1 MPTDWTEIVRQ
12 HGPGVFRAAWRVLG
26 HEADTEDVVQ
36 AVFLEA
42 HRLWHARPVEQWV
55 GILRSM
61 ATRRALDQL
70 RRRKTF
76 AGSEELNT
84 AAASGDPVAEAIGR
98 ELAQRLSQALAEL
111 PPREAEVFCLR
122 FFEDFSY
129 QQIAE
134 QLSINVSAVST
145 ALNKAR
151 GKLAAMLDGVRKG
164 D

>member
-1 MPTDWTEIVRQ
+1 M
-12 HGPGVFRAAWRVLG
+12 
-26 HEADTEDVVQ
+26 
-36 AVFLEA
+36 
-42 HRLWHARPVEQWV
+42 
-55 GILRSM
+55 
-61 ATRRALDQL
+61 
-70 RRRKTF
+70 
-76 AGSEELNT
+76 
-84 AAASGDPVAEAIGR
+84 
-98 ELAQRLSQALAEL
+98 
-111 PPREAEVFCLR
+111 FCLR

>member
-1 MPTDWTEIVRQ
+1 LPTDWTEIVRQ

-42 HRLWHARPVEQWV
+42 HSLWHARPAEQWV
-55 GILRSM
+55 GILRAM
-61 ATRRALDQL
+61 ATRRALDHL

-76 AGSEELNT
+76 AGSEELIT
-84 AAASGDPVAEAIGR
+84 APASGDPVAEAIGR

-111 PPREAEVFCLR
+111 SPREAEVFCLR
-122 FFEDFSY
+122 FFEDSSY
-129 QQIAE
+129 QQIAK